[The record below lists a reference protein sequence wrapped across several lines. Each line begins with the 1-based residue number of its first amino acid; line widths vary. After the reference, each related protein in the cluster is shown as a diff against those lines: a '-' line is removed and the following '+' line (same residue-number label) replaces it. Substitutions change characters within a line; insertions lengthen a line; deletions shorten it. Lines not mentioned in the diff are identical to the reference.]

1 MLLSCCLQHERVDCG
16 TCQQTAQRA
25 ATRAQSYPKTFGG
38 WDRSA
43 LGSTTPAEADWIK
56 AKEQRMG
63 ASPLRSIE
71 EGLGWIRRARQ
82 AFFVGSICIAS
93 GVAAVPVENLYSAQV
108 DVASQ
113 SASDRETAIRNALGA
128 VLVKLTGDRDAAKRP
143 EAQLLLKQADRYVE
157 QYQYSE
163 KQAPNRQAGQGE
175 ALWVGFDANAVS
187 RSLQDSGLP
196 VWGRN
201 RPYLIVWIGVEES
214 GRRYLIEPGTQS
226 DLREAVDAAA
236 AARGLPVL
244 LPLMDL
250 EDQAA
255 IDVADVWGNF
265 TDRIAQ
271 ASSRYR
277 ANGILVGRIHKE
289 PTGQWRSRWSLDES
303 GNSNQWDARS
313 GSLREALTAG
323 IDGTAD
329 VLAHHYAQVLTVSTE
344 ELTFAVEGVDSTARY
359 TKVLRYLES
368 LESIAAV
375 RVAALEGSRIV
386 FRLRLRT
393 DRDGLGRSLALGDF
407 LVPVGGGATVA
418 SPNGQTQAAPQPMS
432 AAVSADLVYRVV
444 P

>member
-1 MLLSCCLQHERVDCG
+1 
-16 TCQQTAQRA
+16 
-25 ATRAQSYPKTFGG
+25 
-38 WDRSA
+38 
-43 LGSTTPAEADWIK
+43 
-56 AKEQRMG
+56 MG
-63 ASPLRSIE
+63 ASTLPKI
-71 EGLGWIRRARQ
+71 GPDLGWIRRART
-82 AFFVGSICIAS
+82 AFFACALCIAS
-93 GVAAVPVENLYSAQV
+93 GVAAVPVENLYNAQV
-108 DVASQ
+108 SVASQ
-113 SASDRETAIRNALGA
+113 SASDREAAIRSALGA

-157 QYQYSE
+157 QYQYSQ
-163 KQAPNRQAGQGE
+163 KQASNRQAGQGE
-175 ALWVGFDANAVS
+175 TLWVGFDANAVG

-196 VWGRN
+196 IWGRN

-226 DLREAVDAAA
+226 DLREAVDVAA

-255 IDVADVWGNF
+255 IDAADVWGNF

-271 ASSRYR
+271 ASGRYR

-289 PTGQWRSRWSLDES
+289 TTGQWRSRWSLDEGGS
-303 GNSNQWDARS
+303 SNQWDARS

-329 VLAHHYAQVLTVSTE
+329 VLAHRYAQVLTASTE
-344 ELTFAVEGVDSTARY
+344 DVAFAVEGVNSTAAY
-359 TKVLRYLES
+359 AKVLRYLES
-368 LESIAAV
+368 LESVAQV
-375 RVAALEGSRIV
+375 RVAALDGSRIV
-386 FRLRLRT
+386 FGLRLRT
-393 DRDGLGRSLALGDF
+393 NRDGFGRSLALGDF
-407 LVPVGGGATVA
+407 LVPVAAGATDA
-418 SPNGQTQAAPQPMS
+418 SPDGQMQTAPLPAS